1 MLLITTQMMMQL
13 VVLLVAIK
21 SVISKIKSIT
31 GKSDDAAEY
40 VATIKEV
47 SPIDNIVDDFFN
59 TVDNG
64 GAANE

>member
-1 MLLITTQMMMQL
+1 M
-13 VVLLVAIK
+13 AIK
-21 SVISKIKSIT
+21 SIIGKIKSIT

-47 SPIDNIVDDFFN
+47 KSINIVDDFFN

-64 GAANE
+64 GADNE